1 VPETTGTPG
10 PPGSAEPP
18 EAFEVPANPGVEA
31 SKSPDTPAVAAGTA
45 AAGPGPTAWWSRGLV
60 ALVALLVT
68 GIVAVHLSATFLYN
82 APANPVSQK
91 FAGPLKSWMTPVFSQ
106 NWQLFA
112 PNPLSEQIDVQARGS
127 LVGSGKVTA
136 WRDVSAVDV
145 QGTVHDPV
153 PSQITL
159 NALRNAVIEWLSTHD
174 ASGNP
179 TGPQSEVAQQY
190 LGNLVVDRLTAQIGG
205 RYSTIQVRLV
215 FTLLPGPGRTKAQT
229 APQARTLSWWVPGQG
244 Q

>member
-1 VPETTGTPG
+1 MTGDLVPETTGTPG
-10 PPGSAEPP
+10 SPGSAEPP
-18 EAFEVPANPGVEA
+18 EVSE
-31 SKSPDTPAVAAGTA
+31 SPDTPAAA
-45 AAGPGPTAWWSRGLV
+45 AAGAGPAAWWSRGLV

-68 GIVAVHLSATFLYN
+68 GVVAVHLSATFLYN
-82 APANPVSQK
+82 APTNPVSQK
-91 FAGPLKSWMTPVFSQ
+91 YAGPLKSWMTPVFSQ

-159 NALRNAVIEWLSTHD
+159 NALRNAVLEWLSTHD

-179 TGPQSEVAQQY
+179 TGPQSGVAQEY
-190 LGNLVVDRLTAQIGG
+190 LGDLVVDRLTAQIGG
-205 RYSTIQVRLV
+205 QYSTIQIRLV